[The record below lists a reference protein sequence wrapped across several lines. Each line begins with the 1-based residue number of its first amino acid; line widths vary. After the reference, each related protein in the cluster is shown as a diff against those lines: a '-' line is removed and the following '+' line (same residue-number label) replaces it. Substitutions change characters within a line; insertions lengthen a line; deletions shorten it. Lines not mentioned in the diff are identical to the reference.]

1 MSRLINFKLFTII
14 TIHGIHFSGATSDT
28 VNDQL
33 NQPIYRVTGAG
44 ENVGL
49 NIRIEVEKESY
60 VAYSKSFYGA
70 KILIHDPE
78 DFPQTSVTT
87 SIGQPGYD
95 LTIAVLPSV
104 IVSEPG
110 IRGLSQLQR
119 NCLFE
124 DEVTTLIKII
134 LFLIIMFLITRQ
146 KKLRTTNKYSFQ
158 SCMNECTVDTILSK
172 CDCLPFYYP
181 ESGEFYARLVV
192 A

>member
-1 MSRLINFKLFTII
+1 MENRGT
-14 TIHGIHFSGATSDT
+14 ASDV

-87 SIGQPGYD
+87 SIGQPGFD

-124 DEVTTLIKII
+124 DEV
-134 LFLIIMFLITRQ
+134 R
-146 KKLRTTNKYSFQ
+146 R
-158 SCMNECTVDTILSK
+158 
-172 CDCLPFYYP
+172 
-181 ESGEFYARLVV
+181 
-192 A
+192 

>member
-1 MSRLINFKLFTII
+1 M
-14 TIHGIHFSGATSDT
+14 
-28 VNDQL
+28 
-33 NQPIYRVTGAG
+33 
-44 ENVGL
+44 
-49 NIRIEVEKESY
+49 RIEVEKEEY

-87 SIGQPGYD
+87 SIGQPGFD
-95 LTIAVLPSV
+95 LNIAVLPSV

-124 DEVTTLIKII
+124 DE
-134 LFLIIMFLITRQ
+134 

-181 ESGEFYARLVV
+181 ESGDDGYSNLWLMAITTCG
-192 A
+192 

>member
-1 MSRLINFKLFTII
+1 MIFCSNLI
-14 TIHGIHFSGATSDT
+14 SGTTSDT

-33 NQPIYRVTGAG
+33 NNPIYRVTGAG

-49 NIRIEVEKESY
+49 NIRIEVEKEEY

-87 SIGQPGYD
+87 SIGQPGFD
-95 LTIAVLPSV
+95 LNIAVLPSV

-124 DEVTTLIKII
+124 DEA
-134 LFLIIMFLITRQ
+134 
-146 KKLRTTNKYSFQ
+146 KLRTTNKYSFQ
-158 SCMNECTVDTILSK
+158 SCMNECTVDTILTK

-181 ESGEFYARLVV
+181 ESG
-192 A
+192 

>member
-1 MSRLINFKLFTII
+1 MDQFRFGNRGT
-14 TIHGIHFSGATSDT
+14 ASDV

-70 KILIHDPE
+70 KICNYHSLFINNADIKSFVIAHIYIPEILVLFIKVIHDPE

-87 SIGQPGYD
+87 SIGQPGFD

-124 DEVTTLIKII
+124 DEVRRSAHKNI
-134 LFLIIMFLITRQ
+134 
-146 KKLRTTNKYSFQ
+146 
-158 SCMNECTVDTILSK
+158 
-172 CDCLPFYYP
+172 
-181 ESGEFYARLVV
+181 
-192 A
+192 

>member
-1 MSRLINFKLFTII
+1 MLY
-14 TIHGIHFSGATSDT
+14 FSNTASDS

-33 NQPIYRVTGAG
+33 SNPIYRVTGAG

-49 NIRIEVEKESY
+49 SIRIEVEPDNY

-87 SIGQPGYD
+87 AIGQPGYD

-110 IRGLSQLQR
+110 IKGLSQLQR

-124 DEVTTLIKII
+124 DEVGSKYLK
-134 LFLIIMFLITRQ
+134 LII
-146 KKLRTTNKYSFQ
+146 Y
-158 SCMNECTVDTILSK
+158 
-172 CDCLPFYYP
+172 
-181 ESGEFYARLVV
+181 
-192 A
+192 